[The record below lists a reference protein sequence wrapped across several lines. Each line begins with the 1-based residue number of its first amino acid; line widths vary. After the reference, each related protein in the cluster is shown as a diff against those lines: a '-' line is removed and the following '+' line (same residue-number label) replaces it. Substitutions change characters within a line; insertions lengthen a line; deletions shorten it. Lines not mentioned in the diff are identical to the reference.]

1 MFSSAQYCAFR
12 RLGTMITETIS
23 PTVAV
28 DDTRS
33 TVSWS
38 AVLAGAAV
46 TAALT
51 LVLFAFGVGVGFSVV
66 SPWSETGVSATTFTI
81 SAGIY
86 LIVVAMLSSTIG
98 GYVAGRMRAQWLTVH
113 EDERYFRDT
122 AHGVLVW
129 AVATIVGAAMLGGAA
144 THIIAGAS
152 SGLAPAA
159 TAAAHGAPTDIYVDD
174 ILRADPVGGQNVA
187 SYDSTRAEVAR
198 ILTPAVAKGGDVSA
212 ADRNYLAKVVA
223 VRTGLPQAEAE
234 QRVNQLVTQ
243 AKTAADAARKSAAKF
258 SLWLVASMLAG
269 ALAAG
274 LGAVEGGSLR
284 NREWY
289 MKGR

>member
-1 MFSSAQYCAFR
+1 
-12 RLGTMITETIS
+12 MITETIS

-33 TVSWS
+33 TISWS

-66 SPWSETGVSATTFTI
+66 SPWNDAGVSATTFTI

-129 AVATIVGAAMLGGAA
+129 AVATIAGAAMLGGAA

-152 SGLAPAA
+152 SSSAPAA
-159 TAAAHGAPTDIYVDD
+159 TSAVRGAPLDLYVDD
-174 ILRADPVGGQNVA
+174 LLRADPVGGQNV
-187 SYDSTRAEVAR
+187 SSNDSTRAEVAR
-198 ILTPAVAKGGDVSA
+198 ILTPAAAKGGDVSA
-212 ADRNYLAKVVA
+212 ADRSYLAKVVA
-223 VRTGLPQAEAE
+223 VRTGLPQADAE
-234 QRVNQLVTQ
+234 QRVNQSITQ
-243 AKTAADAARKSAAKF
+243 AKAAADAARKSAAKF

-269 ALAAG
+269 AVAAG

-289 MKGR
+289 LKGR

>member
-1 MFSSAQYCAFR
+1 MN
-12 RLGTMITETIS
+12 TETSS
-23 PTVAV
+23 PPVAV

-38 AVLAGAAV
+38 AVLAGAAAA
-46 TAALT
+46 AALT

-66 SPWSETGVSATTFTI
+66 SPWIETGVSATTFTI

-129 AVATIVGAAMLGGAA
+129 AVAAIAGAAMLGGAA

-159 TAAAHGAPTDIYVDD
+159 TSAAHGAPTDIYVDD
-174 ILRADPVGGQNVA
+174 LLRADPVGGQNVA

-198 ILTPAVAKGGDVSA
+198 ILTPGVAKGGDVSA
-212 ADRNYLAKVVA
+212 ADRSYLAKVVA

-234 QRVNQLVTQ
+234 QRVNQSITQ
-243 AKTAADAARKSAAKF
+243 AKTAADAALKSAAKF

-269 ALAAG
+269 AVAAG

-284 NREWY
+284 NREGY
-289 MKGR
+289 LKGR